1 MGADMTSPGQPDRA
15 TGRRA
20 AVDAREIATGLRDFY
35 AGVVDEPL
43 GPRMAELLAR
53 LDRVDPS
60 RSAPRGA
67 ERGV

>member
-1 MGADMTSPGQPDRA
+1 MTSPGQSDRS

-20 AVDAREIATGLRDFY
+20 TVDPREIATGLRDFY
-35 AGVVDEPL
+35 AAVVDEPL

-53 LDRVDPS
+53 LDRFDPG

-67 ERGV
+67 ERGI